1 MLPKE
6 TKAAVFNGPRSITME
21 RLPLV
26 QSNDGSAIL
35 KILSCAVCG
44 YDVRVYNEGHRKVHP
59 PIILGHEICAE
70 TVHPINSLGNGS
82 LISEGTRVAVSPLV
96 PCLKCYYCAS
106 ERYNL
111 CNNLQEIG
119 SSVNGGFAEYIKI
132 PLNNIIIDGIVP
144 VPDNITNEEAA
155 LIEPLACCL
164 NAHLRFNSSH
174 TDRTIIII
182 GDGPI
187 GLIHLQISKLYGMKT
202 IVIGKI
208 DYRMDQA
215 KQLGADIVLLNSNI
229 EDSVQSIMDST
240 NNVGANM
247 IIVATS
253 NPDALDLALR
263 IASKDS
269 IISLFAGMPKTKIL
283 SLAPNWLHYNEISIS
298 GSFSSTPILMR
309 KAISMVSESKINL
322 KKIISYTYRLKDI
335 EDAFIATEKYSSFRS
350 IIHPS
355 E

>member
-6 TKAAVFNGPRSITME
+6 NRAAVFNGPRSITME
-21 RLPLV
+21 RLPLA

-70 TVHPINSLGNGS
+70 TMHPISNLREGN
-82 LISEGTRVAVSPLV
+82 LISEGTRVAISPLV

-144 VPDNITNEEAA
+144 IPDNITNEEAA

-164 NAHLRFNSSH
+164 NAHLRFQSSH
-174 TDRTIIII
+174 TDRSIII

-202 IVIGKI
+202 IVIGRI

-215 KQLGADIVLLNSNI
+215 KQLGADMVLLNSNI
-229 EDSVQSIMDST
+229 EDSVRSIIDST

-283 SLAPNWLHYNEISIS
+283 SLDPNWLHYNEISIS

-322 KKIISYTYRLKDI
+322 KKIISYTYRLKNI
-335 EDAFIATEKYSSFRS
+335 EDAFLATEKYSSFRS

>member
-6 TKAAVFNGPRSITME
+6 NRAAVFNGPRSITME
-21 RLPLV
+21 RLPLA

-70 TVHPINSLGNGS
+70 TIHPISNLGNGN
-82 LISEGTRVAVSPLV
+82 LISEGTRVAISPLV

-144 VPDNITNEEAA
+144 IPDNITNEEAA

-174 TDRTIIII
+174 TDRSIII

-187 GLIHLQISKLYGMKT
+187 GLIHLQISKLYGMQT
-202 IVIGKI
+202 IMIGKI

-215 KQLGADIVLLNSNI
+215 KQLGADVVLLNSNI
-229 EDSVQSIMDST
+229 EDSVRSIMDST
-240 NNVGANM
+240 NNIGANM